1 MLRSLH
7 EQLEKTQA
15 QTREQRALLKRQA
28 AELKAQAAE
37 TQSVTALRQKQAVQA
52 IQLSEQV
59 CLRCLNDAPCPQCTS
74 HSASI
79 LLQYCLSVQRLRL
92 QMQQAALQQQLIA
105 ARHKLVSQEQVSDM
119 RPCLDRTTLISLQ
132 QISQQQQISLGQ

>member
-1 MLRSLH
+1 LAENARMLRSLH

-59 CLRCLNDAPCPQCTS
+59 CLITITMP
-74 HSASI
+74 
-79 LLQYCLSVQRLRL
+79 
-92 QMQQAALQQQLIA
+92 
-105 ARHKLVSQEQVSDM
+105 
-119 RPCLDRTTLISLQ
+119 
-132 QISQQQQISLGQ
+132 